1 MAKTWA
7 VVRSV
12 LTKRKSVLL
21 AAAAVVLAAVVAVV
35 AVVVVAAAAVAAGNQ
50 RSLPVHSQRHEFNM
64 SSLRVSNDYK

>member
-21 AAAAVVLAAVVAVV
+21 VVAAAVAL
-35 AVVVVAAAAVAAGNQ
+35 VAAAAVAVAVVAVAVVAVAAGNR
-50 RSLPVHSQRHEFNM
+50 RSFAEPLSVT
-64 SSLRVSNDYK
+64 

>member
-21 AAAAVVLAAVVAVV
+21 
-35 AVVVVAAAAVAAGNQ
+35 VAAAAVALVVAVAVVAAVAVAVVAAGKR
-50 RSLPVHSQRHEFNM
+50 RSLAEPLFVT
-64 SSLRVSNDYK
+64 